1 MDLRIPPWGRGGVTQ
16 AIGVQQAQLGSQG
29 KKKGLWGIWSTCA
42 EFKLDV
48 AEATR

>member
-1 MDLRIPPWGRGGVTQ
+1 M
-16 AIGVQQAQLGSQG
+16 GSQG